1 MQGISMQ
8 GILFRV
14 SGRWAHFKKPDTNNT
29 PLTHDFITKTA
40 MLGLMGAVLGI
51 ERREMR
57 ELFPRWSESFL
68 YGVRLENKVRK
79 ESWSF
84 TLRYLSGGQSPKPLE
99 FLRDP
104 DFTVAL
110 AAQTDD
116 AQNALQN
123 FARFLE
129 EERAHFTPILGLHNC
144 PAALKLQQRGEW
156 QRASG
161 AYSTQG
167 FALRSQKLKPSME
180 ELSSLRVGFERI
192 PTFQNNDF
200 WNLPDRYEEV
210 VYPDAGGTI
219 SLEGEHF
226 RFSDGSN
233 WSLV

>member
-1 MQGISMQ
+1 MQ
-8 GILFRV
+8 GILFRIG
-14 SGRWAHFKKPDTNNT
+14 GRWAHFKKPDTNNT

-40 MLGLMGAVLGI
+40 LLGLMGAVLGI

-57 ELFPRWSESFL
+57 ELFPRWSEEFL
-68 YGVRLENKVRK
+68 YGVQLQNAVRK

-84 TLRYLSGGQSPKPLE
+84 TLRGLGGGQAPKALE
-99 FLRDP
+99 FLREP
-104 DFTVAL
+104 SFTVAL

-116 AQNALQN
+116 AQNVLQN

-144 PAALKLQQRGEW
+144 PAELQLQERGEW
-156 QRASG
+156 QHATG
-161 AYSTQG
+161 AYSTSG
-167 FALRSQKLKPSME
+167 FALRSQKLKLSMDD
-180 ELSSLRVGFERI
+180 LSKLRVGFERL

-200 WNLPDRYEEV
+200 WNLPDKYKEV

-226 RFSDGSN
+226 RFSNGSH
-233 WSLV
+233 WSLI